1 MFAGLNP
8 VGHGTQG
15 MIPSFAF
22 RGPKGAG
29 KRTQLLQ
36 YLAARARSA
45 NLAFH
50 IKESTWYLTKPS
62 NGSANPDD
70 EDDDGGS
77 SSKSIPYEESA
88 LHLGF
93 DVARMSMSD
102 KMFLQSILSRWTG
115 QQDVTLLP
123 RDSSSDSQT
132 NVTLLP
138 TDPLLTDSHNACP
151 MRYLVL
157 YHAQY
162 LTDESTLQL
171 QEALEQFP
179 TFAILLTT
187 ELPVCGRLRDACL
200 EIPVRGLD
208 GDRLLAQYTK
218 AHGLP
223 ATDVWQTAVQATL
236 ETWSASWSP
245 ARVQEVRNW
254 IYLCLQRNLRWTDMI
269 RYWMEAAYA
278 CSWMTPAQRK
288 EFMGVLWRAESGAG
302 WVLISSYRI
311 PLLWESVHLQIA
323 RTLYELRKGGH

>member
-1 MFAGLNP
+1 M
-8 VGHGTQG
+8 V
-15 MIPSFAF
+15 PSFAF

-29 KRTQLLQ
+29 KRTQLLR
-36 YLAARARSA
+36 YLEERAKEYSQP
-45 NLAFH
+45 FH
-50 IKESTWYLTKPS
+50 VKESTWYLTKPS

-70 EDDDGGS
+70 EDDDGS
-77 SSKSIPYEESA
+77 ASSKSIPYEESA

-115 QQDVTLLP
+115 QQDITLLSP
-123 RDSSSDSQT
+123 SDTSAF
-132 NVTLLP
+132 
-138 TDPLLTDSHNACP
+138 S

-200 EIPVRGLD
+200 EIPVSGVE
-208 GDRLLAQYTK
+208 GDRLLTRYAK
-218 AHGLP
+218 AANLP
-223 ATDVWQTAVQATL
+223 ATDVWLRAVQATL
-236 ETWSASWSP
+236 ETWSTSWSP
-245 ARVQEVRNW
+245 ARIKEVRDW

-278 CSWMTPAQRK
+278 CDWMTPAQRK
-288 EFMGVLWRAESGAG
+288 IFMGVLWRAESGAG

-323 RTLYELRKGGH
+323 RTLYELRKGGK

>member
-1 MFAGLNP
+1 M
-8 VGHGTQG
+8 V
-15 MIPSFAF
+15 PSFAF
-22 RGPKGAG
+22 RGPKGSG
-29 KRTQLLQ
+29 KRTRLLQ
-36 YLAARARSA
+36 FLEGRASA
-45 NLAFH
+45 TRLPCH
-50 IKESTWYLTKPS
+50 IKESTWYWTKPS

-70 EDDDGGS
+70 EDDDGAS

-123 RDSSSDSQT
+123 REQCNNTAGNLKDSQT
-132 NVTLLP
+132 NVTLLSPKDSP
-138 TDPLLTDSHNACP
+138 TNQHTNTSESVQPTVS

-157 YHAQY
+157 YHAHY

-179 TFAILLTT
+179 SFAILLTT

-208 GDRLLAQYTK
+208 GDRLLTRYA
-218 AHGLP
+218 
-223 ATDVWQTAVQATL
+223 TAVQATL
-236 ETWSASWSP
+236 EAWSASWSP
-245 ARVQEVRNW
+245 SRIKEVRDW

-278 CSWMTPAQRK
+278 CDWMTATQRK

-323 RTLYELRKGGH
+323 RTLYELRKGA

>member
-1 MFAGLNP
+1 M
-8 VGHGTQG
+8 V
-15 MIPSFAF
+15 PSFAF

-29 KRTQLLQ
+29 KRTQLLR
-36 YLAARARSA
+36 YLEERATQLSWP
-45 NLAFH
+45 FH
-50 IKESTWYLTKPS
+50 VKESTWYLTKPS

-70 EDDDGGS
+70 EDDDGS
-77 SSKSIPYEESA
+77 ASSKSIPYEESA

-123 RDSSSDSQT
+123 REHHTDVTRDQCT
-132 NVTLLP
+132 NS
-138 TDPLLTDSHNACP
+138 TDTSAFS

-179 TFAILLTT
+179 SFAILLTT

-200 EIPVRGLD
+200 EIPVSGVE
-208 GDRLLAQYTK
+208 GDRLLTRYAK
-218 AHGLP
+218 AANLP
-223 ATDVWQTAVQATL
+223 ATDVWLRAVQATL
-236 ETWSASWSP
+236 DTWSTSWSP
-245 ARVQEVRNW
+245 ARIKEVRDW

-278 CSWMTPAQRK
+278 CDWMTPEQRK
-288 EFMGVLWRAESGAG
+288 TFMGVLWRAESGAG

-323 RTLYELRKGGH
+323 RTLYELRRV

>member
-1 MFAGLNP
+1 MP
-8 VGHGTQG
+8 
-15 MIPSFAF
+15 
-22 RGPKGAG
+22 
-29 KRTQLLQ
+29 
-36 YLAARARSA
+36 
-45 NLAFH
+45 FH
-50 IKESTWYLTKPS
+50 VKESTWYLTKPS

-70 EDDDGGS
+70 EDDDGS
-77 SSKSIPYEESA
+77 ASSKSIPYEESA

-123 RDSSSDSQT
+123 RENCSDVPIQESPST
-132 NVTLLP
+132 F
-138 TDPLLTDSHNACP
+138 S

-200 EIPVRGLD
+200 EIPVSGVE
-208 GDRLLAQYTK
+208 GDRLLTHYAK
-218 AHGLP
+218 AANLP
-223 ATDVWQTAVQATL
+223 ATDVWLTAVQATL
-236 ETWSASWSP
+236 ETWSTSWSP
-245 ARVQEVRNW
+245 ARIKEVRDW

-269 RYWMEAAYA
+269 RYWMEAAYS
-278 CSWMTPAQRK
+278 CSWMTPEQRK
-288 EFMGVLWRAESGAG
+288 TFMGVLWRAESGAG

-323 RTLYELRKGGH
+323 RTLYELRKGA

>member
-1 MFAGLNP
+1 M
-8 VGHGTQG
+8 V
-15 MIPSFAF
+15 PSLAF
-22 RGPKGAG
+22 RGPKGSG

-36 YLAARARSA
+36 YLEGRATEMSIP
-45 NLAFH
+45 FH

-88 LHLGF
+88 IHLGF

-115 QQDVTLLP
+115 QQDVTLLL
-123 RDSSSDSQT
+123 RDNS
-132 NVTLLP
+132 LL
-138 TDPLLTDSHNACP
+138 P

-157 YHAQY
+157 YHAHY

-179 TFAILLTT
+179 TFAILLTI
-187 ELPVCGRLRDACL
+187 ELPVCTRLRDACI
-200 EIPVRGLD
+200 EIPVQGLD
-208 GDRLLAQYTK
+208 GDRLLTQYATTVS
-218 AHGLP
+218 LP
-223 ATDVWQTAVQATL
+223 TTDVWLTAIQATL
-236 ETWSASWSP
+236 EAWSTSWSP

-269 RYWMEAAYA
+269 RYWMEAAYV
-278 CSWMTPAQRK
+278 CDWMTPAQRK
-288 EFMGVLWRAESGAG
+288 TFMGVLWKAESGAG

-323 RTLYELRKGGH
+323 RTLYELRKGG

>member
-1 MFAGLNP
+1 MS
-8 VGHGTQG
+8 
-15 MIPSFAF
+15 IP
-22 RGPKGAG
+22 
-29 KRTQLLQ
+29 
-36 YLAARARSA
+36 
-45 NLAFH
+45 FH
-50 IKESTWYLTKPS
+50 IKDSTWYLTKPS

-88 LHLGF
+88 IHLGF

-115 QQDVTLLP
+115 QQDVTLLL
-123 RDSSSDSQT
+123 RDNS
-132 NVTLLP
+132 LL
-138 TDPLLTDSHNACP
+138 P

-157 YHAQY
+157 YHAHY

-179 TFAILLTT
+179 TFAILLTI
-187 ELPVCGRLRDACL
+187 ELPVCTRLRDACI
-200 EIPVRGLD
+200 EIPVQGLD
-208 GDRLLAQYTK
+208 GDRLLTQYATTVS
-218 AHGLP
+218 LP
-223 ATDVWQTAVQATL
+223 TTDVWLTAIQATL
-236 ETWSASWSP
+236 ETWSSSWSP

-278 CSWMTPAQRK
+278 CDWMTPAQRK
-288 EFMGVLWRAESGAG
+288 TFMSVLWKAESGAG

-323 RTLYELRKGGH
+323 RTLYELRKGGSCSRV

>member
-1 MFAGLNP
+1 M
-8 VGHGTQG
+8 V
-15 MIPSFAF
+15 PSFAF

-29 KRTQLLQ
+29 KRTQLLR
-36 YLAARARSA
+36 YLEERATQLSWP
-45 NLAFH
+45 FH
-50 IKESTWYLTKPS
+50 VKESTWYLTKPS

-70 EDDDGGS
+70 EDDDGS
-77 SSKSIPYEESA
+77 ASSKSIPYEESA

-123 RDSSSDSQT
+123 REHH
-132 NVTLLP
+132 
-138 TDPLLTDSHNACP
+138 TDNPIEQGAFS

-179 TFAILLTT
+179 SFAILLTT

-200 EIPVRGLD
+200 EIPVSGVE
-208 GDRLLAQYTK
+208 GDRLLTHYAK
-218 AHGLP
+218 AANLP
-223 ATDVWQTAVQATL
+223 ATDVWLTAVQATL
-236 ETWSASWSP
+236 ETWSTSWSP
-245 ARVQEVRNW
+245 ARIKEVRDW

-269 RYWMEAAYA
+269 RYWMEAAYT
-278 CSWMTPAQRK
+278 CDWMTPAQRK
-288 EFMGVLWRAESGAG
+288 VFMGVLWRAESGAG

-323 RTLYELRKGGH
+323 RTLYELRKTNSV